1 MCDTILRDFST
12 LGFSFVMDTKWHHIY
27 FHECPITTL
36 GQLQRRSG
44 CNHNQTSQKPCRTTI
59 KLFSQL

>member
-1 MCDTILRDFST
+1 
-12 LGFSFVMDTKWHHIY
+12 
-27 FHECPITTL
+27 
-36 GQLQRRSG
+36 LQRRSG